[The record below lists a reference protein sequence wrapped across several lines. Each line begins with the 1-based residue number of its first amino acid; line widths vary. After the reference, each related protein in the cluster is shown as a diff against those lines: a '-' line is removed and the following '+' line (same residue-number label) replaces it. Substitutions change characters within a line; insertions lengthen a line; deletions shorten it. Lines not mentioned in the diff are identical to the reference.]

1 MNNIRPQLTLL
12 NEEKIQQVHRYALR
26 ILSETGVRV
35 DSPSVIEI
43 LKKTKQVQVEGRSVK
58 ISPELVES
66 AIQSAPSTIQMYDRR
81 GNPVFNLGD
90 DCLRFGVGVTALYYQ
105 EPVSD
110 NLKLFTRQHMRDLT
124 RLGSALPLYDVI
136 STPGIV
142 RDVPEHQGDLYGSL
156 EHFANTTKPLVLL
169 VSDEHNF
176 APVLDMFEHL
186 HGELGEQPF
195 VLPYFNPVS
204 PLVMDSGTLL
214 KMRVAIERGLPFIF
228 SNYSMAGA
236 STPLTPAGTLSLL
249 LAELLAGLVISQVM
263 KPGTPIVLGMLPVY
277 FDMKGLQTFYD
288 PQSLLINL
296 ACAEIMAHYNLP
308 HCGTSGSG
316 TGWGMDLIA
325 ADTYWMNTLTFALTK
340 GGLAPFVGDSLGS
353 KAISPCTIVHVHEI
367 IDQTLRFADG
377 FQLDNARAVLNEI
390 AKVGPGGSFLSSP
403 STLKNYKDGYFT
415 SDIYPRWA
423 MERWQAEGQP
433 EARQILREKTQALL
447 ADLSAPDDYQD
458 LVGRGSELIKT
469 LSRSEEK
476 RCPKLNLI

>member
-1 MNNIRPQLTLL
+1 MNNARPQLTLL
-12 NEEKIQQVHRYALR
+12 NEEQIQQTHQYALR

-35 DSPSVIEI
+35 DSPSVIEM
-43 LKKTKQVQVEGRSVK
+43 LEKTGQAQVEGRSVK
-58 ISPELVES
+58 LSAELVES
-66 AIQSAPSTIQMYDRR
+66 AIQSAPSAIQMYDRR

-90 DCLRFGVGVTALYYQ
+90 DRLRFGVGVTALYYQ
-105 EPVSD
+105 EPVND
-110 NLKLFTRQHMRDLT
+110 NLELFTRQHMRDLT

-142 RDVPEHQGDLYGSL
+142 RDVPEHLGDLYGSL

-169 VSDEHNF
+169 VSDENNF
-176 APVLDMFEHL
+176 APVLAMFEHL
-186 HGELGEQPF
+186 HGGLGEQPF

-214 KMRVAIERGLPFIF
+214 KMEIAIERGLPFIF

-288 PQSLLINL
+288 PQSILLNL
-296 ACAEIMAHYNLP
+296 ACAEIMAHYKLP

-316 TGWGMDLIA
+316 TGWGMDLIS

-353 KAISPCTIVHVHEI
+353 KSISPCTVVHVHEI
-367 IDQTLRFADG
+367 IDQALRFANG
-377 FQLDNARAVLNEI
+377 FQLDDAQAVLDEI

-403 STLKNYKDGYFT
+403 STLKNYKKGYFV
-415 SDIYPRWA
+415 SDLYPRWT

-433 EARQILREKTQALL
+433 EARQVLREKTQAML
-447 ADLSAPDDYQD
+447 ADLSAPDDYAD
-458 LVGRGSELIKT
+458 LVGKGTEFIQ
-469 LSRSEEK
+469 
-476 RCPKLNLI
+476 KL